1 MPGIDKKAL
10 KNVNIDER
18 ELDRIQAI
26 VLSMTAEERAK
37 PQIINGKRRKRI
49 ADGSGTSIQQVNRL
63 IKQFAEMKKMMKKM
77 QGGKM
82 PNIGQM
88 LGQR

>member
-1 MPGIDKKAL
+1 MTPH
-10 KNVNIDER
+10 ER
-18 ELDRIQAI
+18 RN
-26 VLSMTAEERAK
+26 

-49 ADGSGTSIQQVNRL
+49 AEGSGTSIQQVNRL

-88 LGQR
+88 LRAAVDRLHP